1 MGRRFQSTMIKQIL
15 AATAALTLAAPLAA
29 AAQEAPSYA
38 QVASADEQIR
48 GRIETFDGAYSLTVR
63 DERGFVDNV
72 QLHQGTIINPT
83 GLTLAPGMV
92 VSIIG
97 YDDGPVLAANEV
109 DTPYNVDAG
118 IPYYGGHPWDYY
130 GPEITLGFFFG
141 NTGWWHPNYFAGD
154 FHYAGGA
161 RVYANIRVNVDVT
174 NRGYGYAYRA
184 TQPVV
189 YRAPAP
195 RYHDAAPVATIP
207 VTRYHDAAPVAT
219 IPVTRYHADPLPGP
233 GFRNTE
239 RVSAPVARY
248 GAYAAPHQST
258 PRASAPRQSA
268 PRQSADHD
276 DNHHH

>member
-1 MGRRFQSTMIKQIL
+1 MIKQIL

-63 DERGFVDNV
+63 DERGFVDDV

-97 YDDGPVLAANEV
+97 YDDGPVLAANEI
-109 DTPYNVDAG
+109 DTPYVVDAG

-141 NTGWWHPNYFAGD
+141 NTGWWHPNYFAGN
-154 FHYAGGA
+154 FHYDGGA
-161 RVYANIRVNVDVT
+161 RVYTNIRLNIDVT
-174 NRGYGYAYRA
+174 NRGYGYGYRA

-189 YRAPAP
+189 YRPAP
-195 RYHDAAPVATIP
+195 PDRESAPVATIP
-207 VTRYHDAAPVAT
+207 VTRYHEAAPVAT

-248 GAYAAPHQST
+248 GGYAAPHQT
-258 PRASAPRQSA
+258 ATHQSA
-268 PRQSADHD
+268 PRRSAEHD
-276 DNHHH
+276 DNHH